1 MALPEEVKEL
11 VLGMLQYEPDLR
23 STMKQVLQHPWL
35 ASTASV
41 KDVAMQDVARSAA
54 QVGSGLLTSC
64 LGTALSRACLAAPP
78 PPTCECA
85 STCPSFRLQR
95 PSSIQSSAQE
105 FSVAL
110 ECTGGIRSP
119 SLCRSHLPCQALPV
133 PVHTSFFSP
142 PC

>member
-78 PPTCECA
+78 PQRANVHPLVH
-85 STCPSFRLQR
+85 PSVYSGPRVSR
-95 PSSIQSSAQE
+95 
-105 FSVAL
+105 VAL
-110 ECTGGIRSP
+110 KNS
-119 SLCRSHLPCQALPV
+119 V
-133 PVHTSFFSP
+133 
-142 PC
+142 